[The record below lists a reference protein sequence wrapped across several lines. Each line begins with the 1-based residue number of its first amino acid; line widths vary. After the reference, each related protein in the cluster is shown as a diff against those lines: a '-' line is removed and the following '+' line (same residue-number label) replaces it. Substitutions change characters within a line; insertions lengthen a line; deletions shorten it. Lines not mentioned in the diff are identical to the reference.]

1 MARVLVVDDEPS
13 LLFLSRLSLELAG
26 HEVAEA
32 PDGAA
37 ALERLAQSDFDVVVT
52 DLMMPVLDGNEL
64 LRRLRADER
73 TRELPVIVYSSVER
87 PEVEADAVVK
97 KPCAPDELTATVG
110 RVLSE
115 VER

>member
-26 HEVAEA
+26 HEVTEA
-32 PDGAA
+32 ANGAA
-37 ALERLAQSDFDVVVT
+37 ALEQIARADFDVVVT

-64 LRRLRADER
+64 LRLLRSDER
-73 TRELPVIVYSSVER
+73 TRALPVVVYSSVDR

-97 KPCAPDELTATVG
+97 KPSAPDDLTGV
-110 RVLSE
+110 
-115 VER
+115 VERLLRERSQ